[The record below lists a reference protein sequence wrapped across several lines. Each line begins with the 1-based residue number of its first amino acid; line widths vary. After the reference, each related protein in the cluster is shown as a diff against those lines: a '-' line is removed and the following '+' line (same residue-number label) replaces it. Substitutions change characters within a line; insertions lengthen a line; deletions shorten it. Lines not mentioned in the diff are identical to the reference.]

1 MVKIGFFDFWGYKDS
16 PVDWFEID
24 DFILRAF
31 REYGINYLLVDPS
44 DEECDIVFKSVF
56 KCGKQIKGN
65 PIIIGYTGEPIYNIQ
80 DADLSLTFDDDS
92 ETNLYYP
99 TWQTQSRRYYE
110 NTVVKNADEKTLFCS
125 FAQGVE
131 VKKRTETYLY
141 LCENYKHIISYGSI
155 YCTAGYQLKNY
166 KKNFKLF
173 QDAHRKVKFNMC
185 FENTETHGTK
195 SFITERIIHAY
206 AFGTVPIYCG
216 AENVVRWF
224 NPYSFINCNGLTN
237 EEILEKIAEVDNNDN
252 LYRDML
258 YAKPF
263 NEDINWKEYS
273 YARLISF
280 LKSKNII

>member
-1 MVKIGFFDFWGYKDS
+1 MLKIGFSDFYGYKNS
-16 PVDWFEID
+16 PFDWFEID

-31 REYGINYLLVDPS
+31 REYGIDYLVVDPS

-56 KCGKQIKGN
+56 KNGAPIKGH
-65 PIIIGYTGEPIYNIQ
+65 PIIIGYTGEPIYNVK
-80 DADLSLTFDDDS
+80 DAVLSLTFDDDS

-99 TWQTQSRRYYE
+99 SWQTQSRRYYE
-110 NTVVKNADEKTLFCS
+110 NPIVKNADEKRLFCS

-131 VKKRTETYLY
+131 VEKRTATYFY

-155 YCTAGYQLKNY
+155 YCTNGYQLKNY

-173 QDAHRKVKFNMC
+173 QDAHRQVKFNMC
-185 FENTETHGTK
+185 FENAETSGKT

-216 AENVVRWF
+216 AENIVRWF
-224 NPYSFINCNGLTN
+224 NPDSFINCNGLTN
-237 EEILEKIAEVDNNDN
+237 EEILEKVAEVDNNDS

-263 NEDINWKEYS
+263 KEDINWKEYS
-273 YARLISF
+273 YERLISF
-280 LKSKNII
+280 LKSKNVI

>member
-1 MVKIGFFDFWGYKDS
+1 MLKIGFSDFYGYKNS
-16 PVDWFEID
+16 PFDWFEID

-31 REYGINYLLVDPS
+31 REYGIDYLVVDPS

-56 KCGKQIKGN
+56 KNGAPIKGH
-65 PIIIGYTGEPIYNIQ
+65 PIIIGYTGEPIYNVK
-80 DADLSLTFDDDS
+80 DAVLSLTFDDDS

-99 TWQTQSRRYYE
+99 SWQTQSRRYYE
-110 NTVVKNADEKTLFCS
+110 NPIVKNADEKRLFCS

-131 VKKRTETYLY
+131 VEKRTATYFY
-141 LCENYKHIISYGSI
+141 LCENYKQIISYGSI
-155 YCTAGYQLKNY
+155 YCTNGYQLKNY

-173 QDAHRKVKFNMC
+173 QDAHRQVKFNMC
-185 FENTETHGTK
+185 FENAETSGKT

-216 AENVVRWF
+216 AENIVRWF
-224 NPYSFINCNGLTN
+224 NPDSFINCNGLTN
-237 EEILEKIAEVDNNDN
+237 EEILEKVAEVDNNDS

-263 NEDINWKEYS
+263 KEDINWKEYS
-273 YARLISF
+273 YERLISF
-280 LKSKNII
+280 LKSKNVI